1 MADLKKSREQT
12 QIIDNLSKEEKWD
25 EARIFILEWLKD
37 EPDNHWLL
45 AQLSETYYQQSK
57 YEMALQYIQQALQIA
72 PNCPLVLWDY
82 AEILDMLDRNE
93 DASMIYKSL
102 IRRGVPR
109 IAYGECGE
117 GIRWAR
123 GLVNDCRYKLGL
135 VYASMGEFR
144 LASKYI
150 KSHITSRSRNSPSLF
165 NLRDVKKKLAI
176 ILEGKD
182 PRSC

>member
-1 MADLKKSREQT
+1 MVKKFREQT
-12 QIIDNLSKEEKWD
+12 QIFDRLSKEEKWA
-25 EARIFILEWLKD
+25 EARTFILEWLKD
-37 EPDNHWLL
+37 EPDSHWLL
-45 AQLSETYYQQSK
+45 ARLSDTYYQQSK

-82 AEILDMLDRNE
+82 AETLDMLDRNE
-93 DASMIYKSL
+93 DALRVYKRL

-123 GLVNDCRYKLGL
+123 RLVNDCRYKLGL
-135 VYASMGEFR
+135 VYASMGEFN
-144 LASKYI
+144 LTSKYI
-150 KSHITSRSRNSPSLF
+150 KAHIANRSRNCPSLY
-165 NLRDVKKKLAI
+165 NLRGVKKKLAI

-182 PRSC
+182 PRC